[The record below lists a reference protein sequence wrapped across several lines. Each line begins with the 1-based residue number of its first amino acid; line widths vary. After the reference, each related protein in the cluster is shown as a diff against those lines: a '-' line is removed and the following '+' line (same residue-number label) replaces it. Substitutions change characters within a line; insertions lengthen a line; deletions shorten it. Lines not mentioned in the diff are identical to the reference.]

1 MQEWLFNISCAAIG
15 IMIMSSVVIVYA
27 ADKQDVNYL
36 PVVEEILSSNLEP
49 EKAFSLQTKELIQ
62 LSEHIEQEEQEEVK
76 ALPVFTY
83 NGEWS
88 DKDIY
93 LLAKLAMA
101 EAESGSTQCKTLV
114 ILSVLNRVKSDSFPD
129 SIQAVIFQCDAEKN
143 VYQFSCISNGRWD
156 KVEPN
161 QDCYEAVSV
170 VKNLEYDYSDG
181 ALYFES
187 CEEKE
192 NWHSRNLDFLYQC
205 DELRFYK

>member
-1 MQEWLFNISCAAIG
+1 MHKWLFNISCAAIG
-15 IMIMSSVVIVYA
+15 IMIMCSVVIVFV
-27 ADKQDVNYL
+27 ADKQDVNDL
-36 PVVEEILSSNLEP
+36 PVVEVVQVPTLET

-62 LSEHIEQEEQEEVK
+62 LSKHIEQEEQNEVK
-76 ALPVFTY
+76 VLPVFTFS
-83 NGEWS
+83 GEWS
-88 DKDIY
+88 DTDIY
-93 LLAKLAMA
+93 FLAKIAMA
-101 EAESGSTQCKTLV
+101 EAESGSIRCKTLV
-114 ILSVLNRVKSDSFPD
+114 ILSVLNRVKSDSFPNT
-129 SIQAVIFQCDAEKN
+129 IQAVIYQCDAESN

-161 QDCYEAVSV
+161 QDCYDAVSIV
-170 VKNLEYDYSDG
+170 RNLEYDYSDG